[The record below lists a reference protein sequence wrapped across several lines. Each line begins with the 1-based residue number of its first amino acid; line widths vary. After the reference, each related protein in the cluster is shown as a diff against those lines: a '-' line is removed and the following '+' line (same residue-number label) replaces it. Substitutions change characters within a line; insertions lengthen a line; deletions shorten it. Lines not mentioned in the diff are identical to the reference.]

1 MILNSHAKINLTLS
15 INKKFKKGLHNLQS
29 IYCLVNLNDRIIIK
43 KINKKKD
50 KISFTGPFSNFV
62 GPSNNSVLKVLKS
75 MRNNK

>member
-43 KINKKKD
+43 KLIKKRITYPSPD
-50 KISFTGPFSNFV
+50 PFQTSLVNQII
-62 GPSNNSVLKVLKS
+62 LY
-75 MRNNK
+75 